1 MGLLKNMSPN
11 PPRTPTTPDDI
22 EHKLRVAVA
31 QEGGKQEDLSGT
43 ITEAIKQWLEK
54 LDERERKERRK

>member
-1 MGLLKNMSPN
+1 MARINVVL
-11 PPRTPTTPDDI
+11 PDDI

-31 QEGGKQEDLSGT
+31 QEGGKKGDLSGT